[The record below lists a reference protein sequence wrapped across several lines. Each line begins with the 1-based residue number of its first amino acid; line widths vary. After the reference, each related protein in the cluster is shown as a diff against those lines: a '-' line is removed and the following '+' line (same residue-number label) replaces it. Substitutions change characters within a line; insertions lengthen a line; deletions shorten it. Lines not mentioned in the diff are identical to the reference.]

1 MAEEEMRRKEMLILV
16 SLSLSLP
23 LCLSTGTEV
32 DWVQC
37 DGCNKWF
44 HMVCVGLS
52 KGDLKPDEDFV
63 CKSCARKKEGGNEGA
78 TGGVGLRSSVGGG
91 GGAATSSQQPTA
103 KVKRTANRSL

>member
-1 MAEEEMRRKEMLILV
+1 M
-16 SLSLSLP
+16 
-23 LCLSTGTEV
+23 
-32 DWVQC
+32 QC

-63 CKSCARKKEGGNEGA
+63 CKSCAREKEGNEGA
-78 TGGVGLRSSVGGG
+78 TGGIGLRSSVGVG
-91 GGAATSSQQPTA
+91 GGAAASSQQPTA